1 MIKRILL
8 ATLLMSYM
16 IVRAQ
21 SPEDYV
27 MVGPYEIVARDGEY
41 RHTKGG
47 SERDMHAAYDLAVAG
62 DEVASVAIINAY
74 AKTLQRFDGHDAPL
88 CTIQAYDLL
97 RAMTLMK
104 HHATPEWAAMVRRAI
119 LPVLEKFEADSPYA
133 NGNWGHI
140 VNRCRMAAAIFLGDK
155 ALYQHSIDTYL
166 YASDNGSLPRYISE
180 TGQCQETGRDQGHT
194 QLGLEAIADICEMA
208 WQQGIDLYGALD
220 NRLMKGFEYTAKY
233 NLGNDVPF
241 ETWTDCTGLYID
253 WTEPGE
259 MSRGKIRDSYDLPY
273 NNRYASRCLLQLR

>member
-1 MIKRILL
+1 MIRRILL

-27 MVGPYEIVARDGEY
+27 MVGPYEIVARDGQY

-47 SERDMHAAYDLAVAG
+47 SERDMRAAYDLAVAG

-104 HHATPEWAAMVRRAI
+104 HHATPEWAVMVRRAV
-119 LPVLEKFEADSPYA
+119 LPTIDQFEADSPYA
-133 NGNWGHI
+133 NGNWGAI
-140 VNRCRMAAAIFLGDK
+140 VNRCRMACGIFLEDSILYRAAIDYF
-155 ALYQHSIDTYL
+155 L
-166 YASDNGSLPRYISE
+166 YANANGSLPKYVGQ
-180 TGQCQETGRDQGHT
+180 TGQ
-194 QLGLEAIADICEMA
+194 
-208 WQQGIDLYGALD
+208 
-220 NRLMKGFEYTAKY
+220 
-233 NLGNDVPF
+233 
-241 ETWTDCTGLYID
+241 
-253 WTEPGE
+253 
-259 MSRGKIRDSYDLPY
+259 
-273 NNRYASRCLLQLR
+273 